1 MKFFVIG
8 CIKED
13 DVLRFLIVGPILDN
27 IFGPKEHKLFGP
39 VFVFRRDVSNAS
51 CDVVLY
57 LQGQDLNIS

>member
-39 VFVFRRDVSNAS
+39 VFVFRRGVFNAS

-57 LQGQDLNIS
+57 LQGEDLNIS